1 MLLRI
6 KRAYYAWRL
15 RLLQREILN
24 TQAEIFAAEVCKDY
38 DTAAEHALWLEGLL
52 NDKRRFEF
60 RLVRLPQPT

>member
-6 KRAYYAWRL
+6 KRAYYVWRL

-38 DTAAEHALWLEGLL
+38 YAIAHNTLWLEGLL

-60 RLVRLPQPT
+60 RLARLPQPT